1 MCRRWSVYGCRSPL
15 RSAISAADSIAPTT
29 SAALGV
35 RSLGQVRSVMEG
47 KRLDLMR
54 SRGVDAQEV
63 GAAFRRISLVGVMPE
78 SVVVAHVSA
87 IVAKDGRPVVEEAGQ
102 GVREGE
108 TLTSPACA
116 APAAMLARCS
126 RRPCVP
132 PHSHRRRGSRCP
144 LASGRRRSSPASLAR
159 ARGRLS
165 RRSARGVLRTA
176 ASRVGCCS
184 SPAQQAAAGS
194 YGAAWRDA
202 SA

>member
-1 MCRRWSVYGCRSPL
+1 M
-15 RSAISAADSIAPTT
+15 
-29 SAALGV
+29 
-35 RSLGQVRSVMEG
+35 
-47 KRLDLMR
+47 
-54 SRGVDAQEV
+54 DAQEV

-78 SVVVAHVSA
+78 SVIVAHVSA

-132 PHSHRRRGSRCP
+132 PHSHRRRGSRCR
-144 LASGRRRSSPASLAR
+144 LASGRRRSNPASLVR
-159 ARGRLS
+159 ARGHLS

-176 ASRVGCCS
+176 ANTVGCCS
-184 SPAQQAAAGS
+184 SPAQHAAASS
-194 YGAAWRDA
+194 YRAVRRDA
-202 SA
+202 SV